1 MEPVQAALSA
11 RTWPGTLL
19 GLAPAPT
26 SVRHVAVV
34 VSLLCPVATALPH
47 PALFQCTPSPFNSHN
62 FTHTVGE
69 TANVSLVQGGV
80 DYNLG
85 DFYRVWLYGSL
96 LNGSVSEADV
106 DVAVSRV

>member
-1 MEPVQAALSA
+1 M
-11 RTWPGTLL
+11 
-19 GLAPAPT
+19 
-26 SVRHVAVV
+26 
-34 VSLLCPVATALPH
+34 
-47 PALFQCTPSPFNSHN
+47 
-62 FTHTVGE
+62 GE